1 MAKLRKV
8 QSIVIAVL
16 VAGVIAGC
24 SATSGPTGTAKQI
37 TSADVPALTGTW
49 NGLVSPSSGSNYP
62 ATLMIKPDGTYTS
75 SGGAFL
81 SEGKMQIV
89 NGHIQFI
96 STGGTGG
103 MAASERSGSAVVMDR
118 GNSWGLVGNGSSNV
132 SGPFN
137 FDFNKTK

>member
-1 MAKLRKV
+1 MAKPRKA

-16 VAGVIAGC
+16 VAGVITGC
-24 SATSGPTGTAKQI
+24 SATGGPAGTAKQI
-37 TSADVPALTGTW
+37 TSADVPLLSGTW

-62 ATLMIKPDGTYTS
+62 ATLMINPDGTYKS

-89 NGHIQFI
+89 NGQVQFM

-103 MAASERSGSAVVMDR
+103 MATTDRSGTAVVMDR
-118 GNSWGLVGNGSSNV
+118 GNSWGLVGNGNSNV

>member
-1 MAKLRKV
+1 MAKLRKTLG
-8 QSIVIAVL
+8 IVMAVL
-16 VAGVIAGC
+16 IAEVLAGC
-24 SATSGPTGTAKQI
+24 SSTGGPAGTAKQL
-37 TSADVPALTGTW
+37 TPADAASLAGTW

-62 ATLMIKPDGTYTS
+62 ATLMVKPDLTYTT

-81 SEGKMQIV
+81 SAGKLEIAD
-89 NGHIQFI
+89 GHVQFV

-103 MAASERSGSAVVMDR
+103 LGAATRSGSAVVMDR
-118 GNSWGLVGNGSSNV
+118 GRDWGLVGNGYGTT